1 MKTNPLLATW
11 RSIFQNENVNFLLTN
26 RIPRIALTRF
36 VGRLS
41 KIRHPWVTRPA
52 IGLWKLFTDLNL
64 AEAAH
69 TDFASLHD
77 CFTRRLK
84 PGARVV
90 DTRPEVLASPSDGI
104 VGECGPIQLGQLFQ
118 AKGFGYS
125 LTELL
130 QSAAHAQNFEGG
142 TYVTLRLTSAM
153 YHRFHAPHDL
163 RIHQVDYIGG
173 DTWNVN
179 PIALQRVQKLFC
191 KNERAVLHAQLGQG
205 GHRLALVPVAAILV
219 ASIRLHFANVLLHV
233 KYPGPNRIDCDAS
246 ALKGQELG
254 WFEHGSTIIVL
265 APAGFTLC
273 SGIRTGSPA
282 KMGQALMKLP
292 PPALSPLAN

>member
-1 MKTNPLLATW
+1 MKNPSLLASW
-11 RSIFQNENVNFLLTN
+11 RSIFQNEDVNFLLTN

-36 VGRLS
+36 VGWLS
-41 KIRHPWVTRPA
+41 KIRSPWVSRPA
-52 IGLWKLFTDLNL
+52 IGIWKLFTDLNL
-64 AEAAH
+64 SEAAH

-90 DTRPEVLASPSDGI
+90 DDRPEVLASPSDGI
-104 VGECGPIQLGQLFQ
+104 VGECGAIQQGQLFQ

-125 LTELL
+125 LAELL
-130 QSAAHAQNFEGG
+130 QSKAHADTFEGG
-142 TYVTLRLTSAM
+142 VYVTLRLTSAM

-163 RIHQVDYIGG
+163 QVSQVDYIGG

-179 PIALQRVQKLFC
+179 PIALQRVERLFC
-191 KNERAVLHAQLGQG
+191 KNERAVLHARLSAS

-233 KYPGPNRIDCDAS
+233 KYPGPNQITCHAK
-246 ALKGQELG
+246 AAKGAELG

-265 APAGFTLC
+265 APAGFAVS
-273 SGIRTGSPA
+273 SGLATGSHV
-282 KMGQALMKLP
+282 KMGQALMRLP
-292 PPALSPLAN
+292 AAV